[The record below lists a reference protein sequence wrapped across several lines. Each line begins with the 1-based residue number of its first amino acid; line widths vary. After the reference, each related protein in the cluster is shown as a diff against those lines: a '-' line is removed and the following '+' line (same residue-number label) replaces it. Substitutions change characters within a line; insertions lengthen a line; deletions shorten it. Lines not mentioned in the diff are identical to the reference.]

1 MSATEASRHF
11 SRLLDRAAAGG
22 ETTIERRSSPVA
34 VIGPATSVPR
44 KISECVA
51 APLARQS
58 AMADPG
64 FADDLGEIIEGNPAK
79 GPLSA
84 KG

>member
-1 MSATEASRHF
+1 MSATEAARHF
-11 SRLLDRAAAGG
+11 SRLLDRAAVGG
-22 ETTIERRSSPVA
+22 ETIIERRSSPVA

-51 APLARQS
+51 APLARRS
-58 AMADPG
+58 AM
-64 FADDLGEIIEGNPAK
+64 DDLGEIIEGNPAK